1 MGDTFGMQ
9 LASCTD
15 GVLPKDR
22 NAGAGSSPS
31 AFADRL
37 ESSAPAFLSPDFHGA
52 GMEAANG
59 TSLLAS
65 VVSAPCSRQAIDGFP
80 SQGT

>member
-9 LASCTD
+9 FAFSTD
-15 GVLPKDR
+15 GGLPKDR
-22 NAGAGSSPS
+22 NAGPGSFPS

-37 ESSAPAFLSPDFHGA
+37 ESSAPPFLSPDFDGA
-52 GMEAANG
+52 GLEAANG

-80 SQGT
+80 SQ